1 MKYTNH
7 PSILTIGKVCKER
20 STSPFSFSEV
30 CKEEILG
37 DILHLGPSKTCQGT
51 DVLTRVIKEN
61 ADMFAKFQNSN
72 FNESVKNS
80 KFLSALKEANIAP
93 VFNTFSPNQVYYVL
107 IEGDYHYHFK

>member
-30 CKEEILG
+30 CKEEILR

-80 KFLSALKEANIAP
+80 KFLSALKQANIAP
-93 VFNTFSPNQVYYVL
+93 VLTCSPRIRYIYVL
-107 IEGDYHYHFK
+107 IERDYQYHFK

>member
-30 CKEEILG
+30 CKEEILR

-80 KFLSALKEANIAP
+80 KFLSALKQANIAP
-93 VFNTFSPNQVYYVL
+93 VFNTFSRNQVYL
-107 IEGDYHYHFK
+107 RPNRERLSLPL